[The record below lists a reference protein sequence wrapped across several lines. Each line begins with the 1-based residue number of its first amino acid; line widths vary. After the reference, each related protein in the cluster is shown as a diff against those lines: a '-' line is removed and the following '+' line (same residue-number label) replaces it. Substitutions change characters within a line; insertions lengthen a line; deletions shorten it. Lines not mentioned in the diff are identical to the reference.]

1 MPPADLLITHLG
13 KMADGK
19 TEVCILEQFGHAAL
33 DIICKVTP
41 ELVLC
46 RKWFRTHLDEA
57 FWKWNL
63 T

>member
-1 MPPADLLITHLG
+1 MSSFNATADLLITHLG

-41 ELVLC
+41 ELALYIRQV
-46 RKWFRTHLDEA
+46 RAHFNRE
-57 FWKWNL
+57 F
-63 T
+63 

>member
-46 RKWFRTHLDEA
+46 RK
-57 FWKWNL
+57 
-63 T
+63 

>member
-41 ELVLC
+41 ELALYIRQV
-46 RKWFRTHLDEA
+46 RTHLDEA
-57 FWKWNL
+57 F
-63 T
+63 